1 MSAAAL
7 FDRLPRFLRFLAC
20 GGFAAAVNW
29 ASRFAWNM
37 IMPFSLAVLAAYV
50 TGMVVAFIL
59 FREFVFERSS
69 TDTSEQVR
77 NFVIVNILGMAATWA
92 LANLLVYWALPSAGV
107 TRHVEAIGHGIA
119 IFAPVVPSWFGHR
132 FLTFR

>member
-1 MSAAAL
+1 VSAIAL
-7 FDRLPRFLRFLAC
+7 FDRLPRFVRFLAC

-29 ASRFAWNM
+29 ASRFAWNL

-59 FREFVFERSS
+59 FREFVFECSS
-69 TDTSEQVR
+69 SDTSEQVR
-77 NFVIVNILGMAATWA
+77 NFVIVNIVGMAATWA
-92 LANLLVYWALPSAGV
+92 LANLLVYWALPAAGV
-107 TRHVEAIGHGIA
+107 TSHVEAIGHGIA
-119 IFAPVVPSWFGHR
+119 IFAPVVTSWFGHR

>member
-7 FDRLPRFLRFLAC
+7 FDRLPRFVRFLAC

-92 LANLLVYWALPSAGV
+92 LANLLVYWALPAAGM
-107 TRHVEAIGHGIA
+107 TSHVEAIGHGIA
-119 IFAPVVPSWFGHR
+119 IFAPVVTSWFGHR

>member
-1 MSAAAL
+1 MSAIAL
-7 FDRLPRFLRFLAC
+7 FDRLPRFVRFLAC

-29 ASRFAWNM
+29 ASRFAWNL

-59 FREFVFERSS
+59 FREFVFERSGS
-69 TDTSEQVR
+69 DTSEQVR
-77 NFVIVNILGMAATWA
+77 NFVIVNIVGMTATWA
-92 LANLLVYWALPSAGV
+92 LANFLVYWALPAAGV
-107 TRHVEAIGHGIA
+107 TSHVEAIGHGIA
-119 IFAPVVPSWFGHR
+119 IFAPVVTSWFGHR

>member
-1 MSAAAL
+1 VSAIAL
-7 FDRLPRFLRFLAC
+7 LDRLPRFVRFLAC

-29 ASRFAWNM
+29 VSRFAWNM

-69 TDTSEQVR
+69 SDTSEQVR
-77 NFVIVNILGMAATWA
+77 NFVIVNIVGMAATWA
-92 LANLLVYWALPSAGV
+92 LANWLVYWALPAAGV
-107 TRHVEAIGHGIA
+107 TSHVEAIGHGIA
-119 IFAPVVPSWFGHR
+119 IFAPVVTSWFGHR

>member
-1 MSAAAL
+1 MSATAL
-7 FDRLPRFLRFLAC
+7 FDRLPRFVRFLAC

-119 IFAPVVPSWFGHR
+119 IFAPVVTSWFGHR

>member
-7 FDRLPRFLRFLAC
+7 FDRLPRFVRFLAC

-119 IFAPVVPSWFGHR
+119 IFAPVVTSWFGHR

>member
-1 MSAAAL
+1 MSATAL
-7 FDRLPRFLRFLAC
+7 FDRLPRFVRFLAC

-29 ASRFAWNM
+29 ASRFAWNT

-77 NFVIVNILGMAATWA
+77 NFVIVNIVGMAATWA
-92 LANLLVYWALPSAGV
+92 LANLLVYWALPAAGV

-119 IFAPVVPSWFGHR
+119 IFAPVVTSWFGHR

>member
-1 MSAAAL
+1 VSAAAL
-7 FDRLPRFLRFLAC
+7 FDRLPRFVRFLAC

-37 IMPFSLAVLAAYV
+37 VMPFSLAVLAAYV

-119 IFAPVVPSWFGHR
+119 IFAPVVTSWFGHR

>member
-1 MSAAAL
+1 MSAIAL
-7 FDRLPRFLRFLAC
+7 FDRLPRFVRFLAC

-29 ASRFAWNM
+29 ASRFAWNL

-59 FREFVFERSS
+59 FREFVFERSGS
-69 TDTSEQVR
+69 DPSEQVR
-77 NFVIVNILGMAATWA
+77 NFVIVNIVGMAATWA
-92 LANLLVYWALPSAGV
+92 LANFLVYWALPAAGV
-107 TRHVEAIGHGIA
+107 TSHVEAIGHGIA
-119 IFAPVVPSWFGHR
+119 IFAPVVTSWFGHR

>member
-7 FDRLPRFLRFLAC
+7 LDRVPRFVRFLAC

-29 ASRFAWNM
+29 ASRFAWNL

-77 NFVIVNILGMAATWA
+77 NFVIVNIVGMVATWA
-92 LANLLVYWALPSAGV
+92 LANLLVYWALPAAGV

-119 IFAPVVPSWFGHR
+119 IFAPVVTSWFGHR

>member
-1 MSAAAL
+1 MSAIAL
-7 FDRLPRFLRFLAC
+7 FDRLPRFVRFLAC

-29 ASRFAWNM
+29 ASRFAWNL

-59 FREFVFERSS
+59 FREFVFERSGS
-69 TDTSEQVR
+69 DTSEQVR
-77 NFVIVNILGMAATWA
+77 NFVIVNIVGMAATWA
-92 LANLLVYWALPSAGV
+92 LANFLVYWALPAAGV
-107 TRHVEAIGHGIA
+107 TSHVEAIGHGIA
-119 IFAPVVPSWFGHR
+119 IFAPVVTSWFGHR

>member
-1 MSAAAL
+1 VSAAAL
-7 FDRLPRFLRFLAC
+7 FDRLPRFVRFLAC

-69 TDTSEQVR
+69 TDTSEQVG
-77 NFVIVNILGMAATWA
+77 NFVIVNIVGMAATWA

-119 IFAPVVPSWFGHR
+119 IFAPVVTSWFGHR

>member
-1 MSAAAL
+1 VSAAAL
-7 FDRLPRFLRFLAC
+7 FDRLPRFVRFLAC

-119 IFAPVVPSWFGHR
+119 IFAPVVTSWFGHR

>member
-7 FDRLPRFLRFLAC
+7 FDRLPRFVRFLAC

-37 IMPFSLAVLAAYV
+37 VMPFSLAVLAAYV

-119 IFAPVVPSWFGHR
+119 IFAPVVTSWFGHR

>member
-1 MSAAAL
+1 MSATAL
-7 FDRLPRFLRFLAC
+7 FDRLPRFVRFLAC

-29 ASRFAWNM
+29 ASRFAWNL

-59 FREFVFERSS
+59 FREFVFERSGS
-69 TDTSEQVR
+69 DTSEQVR
-77 NFVIVNILGMAATWA
+77 NFVIVNIVGMAATWA
-92 LANLLVYWALPSAGV
+92 LANFLVYWALPAAGV
-107 TRHVEAIGHGIA
+107 TSHVEAIGHGIA
-119 IFAPVVPSWFGHR
+119 IFAPVVTSWFGHR

>member
-7 FDRLPRFLRFLAC
+7 LDRLPRFVRFLAC

-29 ASRFAWNM
+29 ASRFAWNL

-50 TGMVVAFIL
+50 TGMVVAFVL
-59 FREFVFERSS
+59 FREFVFERGSS
-69 TDTSEQVR
+69 DTSEQVR
-77 NFVIVNILGMAATWA
+77 NFVIVNIVGMAATWA
-92 LANLLVYWALPSAGV
+92 LANLLVYWALPAAGV
-107 TRHVEAIGHGIA
+107 TSHVEAIGHGIA
-119 IFAPVVPSWFGHR
+119 IFAPVVTSWFGHR